1 MRQTRDHKLDTRTI
15 SKKRTTFATTDR
27 DTVIVESEPIDSLI
41 ISSIKHNNQSLNKK
55 QTLLFYI
62 LNNPKKKKS
71 KLKIDLSKTY
81 FFF

>member
-1 MRQTRDHKLDTRTI
+1 MRQTRDHKFRHKNNLE
-15 SKKRTTFATTDR
+15 KENNVCHDR

-41 ISSIKHNNQSLNKK
+41 ISSIKHNNQSSNKK

-81 FFF
+81 FLF